1 MGQVMERFW
10 GSLAFLAL
18 ATSPAMAKPVPLPE
32 GARYVALGSSFA
44 AGPGVGPNTPGT
56 PDRCGRGTLNYPNLL
71 AKQLKLSLVDA
82 TCSGA
87 TTQHVLGPWN
97 EVPPQIESVTADTRL
112 VTITIGGND
121 VNFVGNVFA
130 AACELM
136 EKPDA
141 RCQKWRDIS
150 EAEWQADEARMR
162 QIVHNVRERAP
173 TARIVL
179 VDYITVLP
187 PKGPCA
193 AVPITNERLKQSQ
206 SAAKRLS
213 QLTARAARAEGAEVF
228 RFSAMSK
235 SHAPCAAK
243 PWSNGLTAP
252 AGDGIPVH
260 PNRAGHVA
268 AAIGLTKFL
277 GYKSPQMNQT
287 TAVK

>member
-1 MGQVMERFW
+1 MGQVKQRLW
-10 GSLAFLAL
+10 GSLALLAL
-18 ATSPAMAKPVPLPE
+18 ATPPAMAKPVPLPE
-32 GARYVALGSSFA
+32 GARYVAMGSSFA

-71 AKQLKLSLVDA
+71 AKQLKLGLIDA

-121 VNFVGNVFA
+121 VNFVGNIFA

-141 RCQKWRDIS
+141 RCQKWREIG
-150 EAEWQADEARMR
+150 EAEWQANEDRMG
-162 QIVHNVRERAP
+162 QIVRDVRKRAP
-173 TARIVL
+173 EARIVF

-187 PKGPCA
+187 PKGTCTA
-193 AVPITNERLKQSQ
+193 MAITPQRMEQSRA
-206 SAAKRLS
+206 AAKRLARM
-213 QLTARAARAEGAEVF
+213 TARVARKEGAEVF
-228 RFSAMSK
+228 RFSALSK
-235 SHAPCAAK
+235 THGPCAAS

-268 AAIGLTKFL
+268 AAMGLAKFL
-277 GYKSPQMNQT
+277 GFK
-287 TAVK
+287 AAR